1 MHTWGVAVLLLV
13 VTWVVLAGLPGAPVQ
28 SLAGKLILAIGFFV
42 IGVGFYLLSIGPVD
56 SVQSMTWA
64 PLALVAGF
72 CVIVPLGLLYH
83 RRAPGSEEDA
93 ETKTRL

>member
-1 MHTWGVAVLLLV
+1 MHTWGVAVLLMV

-28 SLAGKLILAIGFFV
+28 SVAGRLILAAGFLV

-56 SVQSMTWA
+56 SVQSMKRA

-72 CVIVPLGLLYH
+72 FVIDPVGLLYH
-83 RRAPGSEEDA
+83 RSAPSSEEGA
-93 ETKTRL
+93 AKKPRV